1 MKYPFAYI
9 PFFVWLIGIVV
20 ADVEIL
26 TPENGDTYSGSSGSA
41 SIKVSWNDPDSSDSI
56 LSLNNAKAYT
66 LSLCTNGSPIQ
77 CQDPAIKRLNPD
89 SRSTILKVNQND
101 VPDGYYFIQVYTEFK
116 SGDVTIR
123 YTPRFKLEDM
133 KGSAGTLVVT
143 VDGAAPSDQISAS
156 GQASEDTSASFTIPY
171 TLQSGLRRY
180 APMQMQPG
188 TKVTATTWTRA
199 FPTSAVTFY
208 STKGPK
214 PNALVTTT
222 PPWSYSYSSEV
233 NWASVAPYPTN
244 WYPASQR
251 KLSKA
256 KFTGT

>member
-1 MKYPFAYI
+1 MK
-9 PFFVWLIGIVV
+9 
-20 ADVEIL
+20 
-26 TPENGDTYSGSSGSA
+26 
-41 SIKVSWNDPDSSDSI
+41 
-56 LSLNNAKAYT
+56 
-66 LSLCTNGSPIQ
+66 
-77 CQDPAIKRLNPD
+77 
-89 SRSTILKVNQND
+89 
-101 VPDGYYFIQVYTEFK
+101 GYA
-116 SGDVTIR
+116 VTI
-123 YTPRFKLEDM
+123 
-133 KGSAGTLVVT
+133 VVT

-156 GQASEDTSASFTIPY
+156 GKASEDTSASFTIPY